1 MAIAQIDNV
10 QTNSASEN
18 ITMNHKMIAKTHI
31 MLNKHHPCSLSFVN
45 ALIIHEVHAN
55 TSTIHRIISI
65 NVQYT
70 LGAHIV
76 IIIGDG
82 KIAGEKYDSREHT
95 LLIAEKL
102 KWKLV
107 EEKYTELD
115 KTSRNFQQ
123 SFRTKGK
130 KEYFLVFEKPEEV

>member
-76 IIIGDG
+76 IIQHKIRMKARDAINHIGHFFFSVG
-82 KIAGEKYDSREHT
+82 VFV
-95 LLIAEKL
+95 
-102 KWKLV
+102 LV
-107 EEKYTELD
+107 L
-115 KTSRNFQQ
+115 F
-123 SFRTKGK
+123 
-130 KEYFLVFEKPEEV
+130 

>member
-31 MLNKHHPCSLSFVN
+31 MLNKHHPWSLSFVN

-65 NVQYT
+65 KLQNV

-76 IIIGDG
+76 IIPQRIRINASQAINQTGHFFLSVG
-82 KIAGEKYDSREHT
+82 VSV
-95 LLIAEKL
+95 
-102 KWKLV
+102 LV
-107 EEKYTELD
+107 V
-115 KTSRNFQQ
+115 
-123 SFRTKGK
+123 
-130 KEYFLVFEKPEEV
+130 LVLV